1 MIAFFKTIIY
11 VPLYNILVLML
22 NISWI
27 DAGIAAVILTVLV
40 KMVLYPIA
48 KKSTITQ
55 AKMKEKEGEL
65 ALIKERYKD
74 KQEQAV
80 KTMEFYKIN
89 NINPFSSILTV
100 LIQIPIIFSLYYI
113 FFRSGLPTIDTAL
126 LYSFVKAP
134 ASVSMNFL
142 GLIDISQKSIVLA
155 FLAAITSFWQMHL
168 ASVPAKNA
176 QGKSAFAKS
185 SGATKEDFSAVM
197 TKQMKYTMPFVVFFI
212 SWKISAI
219 VALYWFVSNLVGIA
233 QDVYVRKQ
241 MMAPSK
247 NLTPLRKRSDPLLEA
262 GEGKN

>member
-11 VPLYNILVLML
+11 IPLYNVLVLLL

-27 DAGIAAVILTVLV
+27 DAGIATVILTVLV
-40 KMVLYPIA
+40 KIILYPLA
-48 KKSTITQ
+48 KKSTVAQ

-65 ALIKERYKD
+65 ALIKEKYKD

-89 NINPFSSILTV
+89 KINPFSSILTV

-113 FFRSGLPTIDTAL
+113 FFRSGLPSIDTNL
-126 LYSFVKAP
+126 LYSFVKVP

-142 GLIDISQKSIVLA
+142 GLFDVSQKSVVLA
-155 FLAAITSFWQMHL
+155 FLAAISSFWQMHL
-168 ASVPAKNA
+168 ASKSP
-176 QGKSAFAKS
+176 QGKSISIKAVAD
-185 SGATKEDFSAVM
+185 KEDFSKMM
-197 TKQMKYTMPFVVFFI
+197 TNQMKYTMPLIVFFI

-241 MMAPSK
+241 MAK
-247 NLTPLRKRSDPLLEA
+247 EFLAIK
-262 GEGKN
+262 